1 MTTATAPTNNNT
13 STPPS
18 FTSSSS
24 IVSQVVPVGS
34 FWMRTKGKHS
44 GRQIRVAS
52 TSNRG
57 VKVELIG
64 RQYQSR
70 QLTGKAVHPEAHVPF
85 DMFLLLYSPQD
96 PLYSIPSRAD
106 VHIWH
111 TENGIKCN
119 CPMDIRAMADTKL
132 TAMRV
137 KQPLTSKPKPQPKPT
152 LPPPPSLESTPA
164 IDIEAITTPEPEPE
178 EQLTTSEPEP
188 ETKRYPKR
196 GVNIA
201 DETLGLLAAFYRDN
215 PDVSIDEMIAQFGI
229 SNGTIYRA
237 IKKFNVPNRSL
248 SRSGPRRSKEE
259 KLQERREKAR
269 NAYRNAHPPKI
280 GPMNPEYWTSERRAA
295 KSEQMKRF
303 HDSKRQTAPDQS
315 QPLVIEEDFD
325 TTVPILTLIP
335 TPTPTPEIMVTTPTP
350 SSTPSPSRKW
360 NVYVVREQMI
370 EVEAPTL
377 LDALAKADADP
388 ANVDVIGV
396 MPTTH
401 HSNLS

>member
-13 STPPS
+13 SIPPS

-24 IVSQVVPVGS
+24 IVSQVVPICS

-137 KQPLTSKPKPQPKPT
+137 KQPLTSKPKPQPK
-152 LPPPPSLESTPA
+152 
-164 IDIEAITTPEPEPE
+164 
-178 EQLTTSEPEP
+178 
-188 ETKRYPKR
+188 TKRYPKR

-303 HDSKRQTAPDQS
+303 HDSKR
-315 QPLVIEEDFD
+315 
-325 TTVPILTLIP
+325 
-335 TPTPTPEIMVTTPTP
+335 
-350 SSTPSPSRKW
+350 
-360 NVYVVREQMI
+360 
-370 EVEAPTL
+370 EA
-377 LDALAKADADP
+377 
-388 ANVDVIGV
+388 
-396 MPTTH
+396 
-401 HSNLS
+401 